1 MSQNH
6 PHDNIYNILG
16 KLKALEPTPAETVK
30 AKAQQ
35 IRESVDAQG
44 SILKGLR
51 EVSDVEQRLSQ
62 MFAET
67 KKVSESPGV
76 AECAMCEEGTCTE
89 HGVAEGT
96 IHKGTYGT
104 SYDPS
109 DEEKKDKPKH
119 VPRKG
124 ETGARTKA
132 ERQAAGDAA
141 PDLSTSHLGSNPF
154 SQKVVKQPKVWKGPS
169 TKISGARSDDTTN
182 ADDTGDTAEQRA
194 KKLKAKFKKTG
205 KIGEVI
211 TKKTSAG
218 DIIHDFQKSK
228 NPKFSGK
235 SKEQRKNQALGAY
248 YGMHPEKSNKNE
260 GIIGNVINRGKEAW
274 NTHQANRQFDR
285 LSAEQNKIAAGKTD
299 PAIGQ
304 ERMNAMQSQIRK
316 YGNKAQAARLA
327 RTGSTLSKNSTYGRD
342 QDAANIARLKQQGMA
357 EMSLKESLQ
366 QVERKV
372 ILEANLKELTK
383 QHHMTMDEML
393 ECLRNDA
400 QAYKTHGHMSNLLRD
415 CMDMHTH
422 NKNYMPALADEGTE
436 KPSMMNRLGSA
447 IKTGAKHVAHGVNK
461 VVGHPSDDELLDRL
475 HRDSV
480 DGPDAIDQHFPQ
492 APDQF
497 NEELQKLA
505 ELAGLTLENNYI
517 DMEEET
523 RGQYIK
529 DKEAESRAHGQH
541 TAHAFGQDF
550 EVDEGEAE
558 VSERWDPVEEV
569 KRSAMEYMNTSGIR
583 SVHDLDAEAIQYIG
597 DENQINYSEVCKI
610 LGCELP
616 EELGPIDADEVD
628 EGGGAGI
635 FHHDAE
641 IAKAK
646 GEKTFVG
653 PDGETHPVTIEED
666 PMADSNDVV
675 SVNELRRLAG
685 MPVDETEGEDDWND
699 SLDGE
704 REDPNGWD
712 DDLQAITDQYCDLYY
727 QSHEGYGNDNEDP
740 EQFFGKIESQLQAI
754 ENDVAEK
761 FGPEAVAK
769 MKKAAM
775 HEYWGNDQDLDEA
788 DAPVVEPK
796 TQPVNNAEHNEYR
809 SMRGSTMGPG
819 EGDPGEKRMYP
830 PSGGA
835 APGADNGMTEPARK
849 MPIKDGVKESAL
861 ESRLAAEYESI
872 KKSK

>member
-67 KKVSESPGV
+67 KKVSESQGMSEGDDNYWEEIQDIMRKYGLSKQEALEYYYYERDDAKDWKDMERQDAEDNRDV

-89 HGVAEGT
+89 HGVAEGQADQVKNIVKKNGKPVGEIGTDPEASPGNGNWYVKHYASGYDVVGFNNAEEALAELKHCMEQGVAEGT

-124 ETGARTKA
+124 EAGARSKA
-132 ERQAAGDAA
+132 ERQAAGDVA
-141 PDLSTSHLGSNPF
+141 PDLDTSRLGPNPF
-154 SQKVVKQPKVWKGPS
+154 SQKVVKQPDVWKGPV

-182 ADDTGDTAEQRA
+182 ADDTGDTPEQRA
-194 KKLKAKFKKTG
+194 NKLKAKFKKTG
-205 KIGEVI
+205 KIGE
-211 TKKTSAG
+211 T
-218 DIIHDFQKSK
+218 
-228 NPKFSGK
+228 N
-235 SKEQRKNQALGAY
+235 
-248 YGMHPEKSNKNE
+248 
-260 GIIGNVINRGKEAW
+260 
-274 NTHQANRQFDR
+274 
-285 LSAEQNKIAAGKTD
+285 LSLSE
-299 PAIGQ
+299 
-304 ERMNAMQSQIRK
+304 S
-316 YGNKAQAARLA
+316 LA
-327 RTGSTLSKNSTYGRD
+327 R
-342 QDAANIARLKQQGMA
+342 
-357 EMSLKESLQ
+357 
-366 QVERKV
+366 VERKV

-400 QAYKTHGHMSNLLRD
+400 QAYKTHGHMSSLLRD

-422 NKNYMPALADEGTE
+422 NKSYMPALADEGTE
-436 KPSMMNRLGSA
+436 KPGMMSQVGQA
-447 IKTGAKHVAHGVNK
+447 IKTGAKHVAHGINK

-475 HRDSV
+475 HQDSA
-480 DGPDAIDQHFPQ
+480 DGPDAIDQHFPR
-492 APDQF
+492 APGQF

-505 ELAGLTLENNYI
+505 ELAGLTLETNDGDLANNYPPYDKVTRGDVI
-517 DMEEET
+517 AGRLGHDQEGGKKEFDEADMEEGNLYAYNVLKAKQAGKT
-523 RGQYIK
+523 K
-529 DKEAESRAHGQH
+529 A
-541 TAHAFGQDF
+541 
-550 EVDEGEAE
+550 
-558 VSERWDPVEEV
+558 
-569 KRSAMEYMNTSGIR
+569 
-583 SVHDLDAEAIQYIG
+583 DLDG
-597 DENQINYSEVCKI
+597 DGTLDTVK
-610 LGCELP
+610 
-616 EELGPIDADEVD
+616 
-628 EGGGAGI
+628 
-635 FHHDAE
+635 
-641 IAKAK
+641 
-646 GEKTFVG
+646 
-653 PDGETHPVTIEED
+653 ED

-685 MPVDETEGEDDWND
+685 MPVDETGGEDDWND

-788 DAPVVEPK
+788 DAPEADAPVVEPK
-796 TQPVNNAEHNEYR
+796 TQPVNNAEHNKHY
-809 SMRGSTMGPG
+809 SINTIDNDG
-819 EGDPGEKRMYP
+819 EGDSGRKRMYP

-861 ESRLAAEYESI
+861 ESRLAAEYASI
-872 KKSK
+872 KKTTR